1 MAVSRPTCS
10 KSGDALVIDQIRA
23 RLADECAS
31 LAIAREA
38 LPLWTSHGIADYSCT
53 LHSAGVT
60 YWTCL
65 GQRLGFQALAEMPP
79 PLSGL
84 YAHVGVDVRSDSA
97 WYERTA
103 TRPSVLVEFERY
115 AGAVDEGKLMAK
127 VSNLLLAHHRWQ
139 ESASMLVLSY
149 WTKSVAT
156 LPDHRALKD
165 RVRNGFETA
174 AKERV
179 SGSSRSQLL
188 IFQTVLRET
197 AAGTWRLWQMI
208 ERGTK

>member
-1 MAVSRPTCS
+1 MYS
-10 KSGDALVIDQIRA
+10 KSGDDLVIDELRA
-23 RLADECAS
+23 RLTDECAS
-31 LAIAREA
+31 LAIAHET
-38 LPLWTSHGIADYSCT
+38 LPLWTEHGIADYSCA

-60 YWTCL
+60 YWTSL
-65 GQRLGFQALAEMPP
+65 GQRFGFQALAEMPP
-79 PLSGL
+79 PLSGA

-103 TRPSVLVEFERY
+103 VRPCVLVEFERY

-127 VSNLLLAHHRWQ
+127 VSNLLLAQHRWE
-139 ESASMLVLSY
+139 ESASVLVLSY

-156 LPDHRALKD
+156 LPNHRALKE

-179 SGSSRSQLL
+179 AGASRSRLL

-208 ERGTK
+208 ERGTE